1 MSSKIFDPQYWN
13 LETVFKQVYIVPVY
27 QRPYSWDKEQ
37 IEVLLN
43 DLYESYCEDKNS
55 GYYIGNIIVHDNN
68 DKLNGHIPQF
78 ELVDG
83 QQRLTSFALILL
95 ATYCLALEKG
105 YSVTDTTIQ
114 KIKGSLWK
122 YIDREYKKEN
132 QTVYLNSIEKNA
144 FKDLYD
150 HCFYAEKNGFNIT
163 NFCESYT
170 KKNKFEERVFN
181 NFKTIFDY
189 LKNVV
194 CANGKNDEVLNFA
207 DYILQSAQF
216 IVIESTCKPNK
227 VFSMFESIN
236 SKGKKLD
243 EIDLIKTY
251 IFSNLEPEDYDTYLK
266 IWGNLIIETK
276 DSLYDYLYNFIKAY
290 ISFYRQNISIIHF
303 KSICKKE
310 LLVYYHE
317 SKLANALKKFLND
330 LNNKVIYYNT
340 LSSAEDANKLINNNR
355 FRFYFKVFTE
365 IGYKHPKPLFL
376 RTLIEYSENKFEK
389 KEDAV
394 DVIVETTKF
403 MLKFLTISA
412 RDSKDAIT
420 MFSGIMNDIYSVGC
434 VKKDIVNNA
443 IVAELLKQGITNEK
457 LKADLQ
463 SIDAFEQNKKL
474 TIALLSLYDSA
485 KIEPNGKIKIS
496 YDQAYMVI
504 KDFSLVFSLDHLLVQ
519 SPEPDSNDYKYY
531 KDDTNNRL
539 VLKNGS
545 DFPTDKVAN
554 GMDYDMF
561 TKVVLNKIGNLRV
574 YYKDKNSGRQNTS
587 ISLAEYPDFFTYSKV
602 EERGTNIANLLI
614 DELLKMPKVD
624 LSKIQ
629 VNPLKKSEEALPKMD
644 ELFAAGVVK
653 AGDILYITICPD
665 NSKAEL
671 LDPKYVNFNGEK
683 MTLNDWGCKV
693 TGWKS
698 IRIYA
703 YAALEGEIET
713 LHQKRL
719 AFATD
724 HNEESIE

>member
-37 IEVLLN
+37 IDVLLD
-43 DLYESYCEDKNS
+43 DLFESYLEDKNS
-55 GYYIGNIIVHDNN
+55 GYYIGNIIVHDKNE
-68 DKLNGHIPQF
+68 KLNGHIPQF

-83 QQRLTSFALILL
+83 QQRLTTFALILL
-95 ATYCLALEKG
+95 AIYCLGLKNG

-122 YIDREYKKEN
+122 YIDREFKKDN
-132 QTVYLNSIEKNA
+132 QTIYLNSIEKTA

-150 HCFYAEKNGFNIT
+150 YCFSAENNGFDVL
-163 NFCESYT
+163 NFCETYK
-170 KKNKFEERVFN
+170 KKNKFEERVFT
-181 NFKTIFDY
+181 NFKIVYDY
-189 LKNVV
+189 LNDVV
-194 CANGKNDEVLNFA
+194 CANGKKEEVLNFA

-251 IFSNLEPEDYDTYLK
+251 IFSNLEPEVYDTYLN

-276 DSLYDYLYNFIKAY
+276 DNLYDYLYNFIKAY
-290 ISFYRQNISIIHF
+290 ICFYRQNISIVNF

-310 LLVYYHE
+310 LLAYYHE
-317 SKLANALKKFLND
+317 SKLSEALKKFLND
-330 LNNKVIYYNT
+330 LNGKVKFYNM
-340 LSSAEDANKLINNNR
+340 LSSVEEANKLINNTK

-376 RTLIEYSENKFEK
+376 RTLIEYSENKFSK
-389 KEDAV
+389 KNDAV
-394 DVIVETTKF
+394 DVFVETIKF

-412 RDSKDAIT
+412 RDSKDVIT
-420 MFSGIMNDIYSVGC
+420 MFSGIMNDIYATGFVT
-434 VKKDIVNNA
+434 KDIVNNA
-443 IVAELLKQGITNEK
+443 VVAELLKQGITNEK

-474 TIALLSLYDSA
+474 TIALLALYDSS
-485 KIEPNGKIKIS
+485 ITDENGKTKIS
-496 YDQAYMVI
+496 YDQAYVVL
-504 KDFSLVFSLDHLLVQ
+504 KEFSSAFSLDHLLVQ
-519 SPEPDSNDYKYY
+519 TPDPTSSEYKYY
-531 KDDTNNRL
+531 KDNVNNRL
-539 VLKNGS
+539 VLKPGA
-545 DFPTDKVAN
+545 DFPSDRVAE

-561 TKVVLNKIGNLRV
+561 TKVILNKIGNLRV
-574 YYKDKNSGRQNTS
+574 YYKDKNSGRQNSS
-587 ISLAEYPDFFTYSKV
+587 ISLAEYPNFYSYAKI
-602 EERGTNIANLLI
+602 EDRGTKIADLLI
-614 DELLKMPKVD
+614 DDIFKMPTVD

-629 VNPLKKSEEALPKMD
+629 ANPLKKTEEALPKMD
-644 ELFAAGVVK
+644 ELLAAGVVK
-653 AGDILYITICPD
+653 AGDILYITVSPD
-665 NSKAEL
+665 NSQAEL
-671 LDPKYVNFNGEK
+671 IDAKYVKYNGEK

-703 YAALEGEIET
+703 YAAIVGEIET

-719 AFATD
+719 AFASE
-724 HNEESIE
+724 HNEESVE